1 MESQDF
7 ESRYMNLMVWMTYDS
22 FSFLGDRHCV
32 HLVCSGIQTCQW
44 SQVCISYDDNG
55 NSSCVQKHLLHR
67 IHGNANKWNNIKMLT
82 DHLNFLIRFSRFEA
96 DITCNTNAAVFRF
109 VNCQQVFELHVYS
122 IWWLISDVTMF
133 MATCA
138 NLWDRIFLT

>member
-7 ESRYMNLMVWMTYDS
+7 ELRYMNLMVWMTYDL

-44 SQVCISYDDNG
+44 SQVCILYYDNG
-55 NSSCVQKHLLHR
+55 NSSCVQKHLRHR
-67 IHGNANKWNNIKMLT
+67 NHGNANKWNDIKMLT
-82 DHLNFLIRFSRFEA
+82 DHLNFLIRFSWFEA
-96 DITCNTNAAVFRF
+96 DINTNATVFW
-109 VNCQQVFELHVYS
+109 VVKCQQVFELHVYS